1 MKALNVQIE
10 DRQHEWIRRQAF
22 ERRMS
27 MSDIVRDII
36 TKSMK
41 GESSVKK
48 GETIAMGLMTGAR
61 IDLDEV
67 RTAYSNGVTEYEAI
81 QIPWDTVRAIL
92 GHDHT
97 GDSDEDR
104 RLVDALLAA
113 GAPEWVRD
121 AEGWVD
127 EHGWGLIGPEFAGAG
142 NHADE
147 YRVIYSDHQGT
158 PHEAIQLPWDVVRG
172 ILGRDHDSSGEDDAR
187 LIKALR
193 EMGAPEWIDDAEGW
207 VDERGWGLIGP
218 QFAGAGDDD

>member
-1 MKALNVQIE
+1 MVE
-10 DRQHEWIRRQAF
+10 DE
-22 ERRMS
+22 
-27 MSDIVRDII
+27 SDVVREII
-36 TKSMK
+36 TKSMKSMK

-121 AEGWVD
+121 ADGWVD
-127 EHGWGLIGPEFAGAG
+127 EGGWGLIGPEFAGAG
-142 NHADE
+142 
-147 YRVIYSDHQGT
+147 
-158 PHEAIQLPWDVVRG
+158 
-172 ILGRDHDSSGEDDAR
+172 EDD
-187 LIKALR
+187 
-193 EMGAPEWIDDAEGW
+193 
-207 VDERGWGLIGP
+207 
-218 QFAGAGDDD
+218 

>member
-1 MKALNVQIE
+1 MKVEGTHTKQTEAARMATQAARPGAIAGKTKATLYLDSAL
-10 DRQHEWIRRQAF
+10 HQALRVRAA
-22 ERRMS
+22 ETGAS
-27 MSDIVRDII
+27 MSDITERALR
-36 TKSMK
+36 KELGM
-41 GESSVKK
+41 
-48 GETIAMGLMTGAR
+48 MAR

-127 EHGWGLIGPEFAGAG
+127 EGGWGLIGPECAGAG
-142 NHADE
+142 
-147 YRVIYSDHQGT
+147 
-158 PHEAIQLPWDVVRG
+158 
-172 ILGRDHDSSGEDDAR
+172 EDD
-187 LIKALR
+187 
-193 EMGAPEWIDDAEGW
+193 
-207 VDERGWGLIGP
+207 
-218 QFAGAGDDD
+218 